1 MLPGTWRMIIGL
13 VIAGGGI
20 VFTTVSYINAGDGG
34 VYVAF
39 YGFILVGLW
48 IAGRGAIT
56 RKTYKE
62 AIRESSHGLV
72 NDPWLLS
79 GGDPDE

>member
-1 MLPGTWRMIIGL
+1 
-13 VIAGGGI
+13 
-20 VFTTVSYINAGDGG
+20 
-34 VYVAF
+34 
-39 YGFILVGLW
+39 LW

-72 NDPWLLS
+72 KNPWLLP
-79 GGDPDE
+79 GEDLDLDE